1 MSQTT
6 HCTIYKS
13 LKKDGLY
20 LYLRD
25 KEMLAALPAVLLQSI
40 GNTELVMELELT
52 PQRTLARADVNEVIK
67 SINEQGF
74 YLQMPPK
81 DPALL

>member
-1 MSQTT
+1 MSNTR
-6 HCTIYKS
+6 CTIYKS

-25 KEMLAALPAVLLQSI
+25 RDMLGKLPEALLKII

-52 PQRTLARADVNEVIK
+52 PERTLARADITEVIK
-67 SINEQGF
+67 SLDEKGF
-74 YLQMPPK
+74 YVQMPPR
-81 DPALL
+81 DPALM

>member
-1 MSQTT
+1 MSDTT

-25 KEMLAALPAVLLQSI
+25 KEMLAQLPEPLLKSI

-52 PQRTLARADVNEVIK
+52 PQRTLARADVNEVIR
-67 SINEQGF
+67 SLNENGF

-81 DPALL
+81 DPALR

>member
-1 MSQTT
+1 MSSTR
-6 HCTIYKS
+6 CAIYKS

-25 KEMLAALPAVLLQSI
+25 REMLATLPEALLKSI

-52 PQRTLARADVNEVIK
+52 PQRTLARADVKEVIK
-67 SINEQGF
+67 SLEEKGF
-74 YLQMPPK
+74 YVQMPPR
-81 DPALL
+81 DPALM

>member
-1 MSQTT
+1 MSNTR
-6 HCTIYKS
+6 CTIYKS

-25 KEMLAALPAVLLQSI
+25 RDMLGKLPEALLKII

-52 PQRTLARADVNEVIK
+52 PERTLARADINEVIK
-67 SINEQGF
+67 SLDEKGF
-74 YLQMPPK
+74 YVQMPPR
-81 DPALL
+81 DPALM

>member
-1 MSQTT
+1 MSST

-25 KEMLAALPAVLLQSI
+25 RDMLNKLPEALLKSI

-67 SINEQGF
+67 SLDEKGF
-74 YLQMPPK
+74 YVQMPPR
-81 DPALL
+81 DPALM

>member
-1 MSQTT
+1 MT
-6 HCTIYKS
+6 HSTPCAIYKS

-25 KEMLAALPAVLLQSI
+25 REMLAKLPDVLLQNI

-52 PQRTLARADVNEVIK
+52 PERQLARADVNEVIRSLEEK
-67 SINEQGF
+67 GF
-74 YLQMPPK
+74 YVQMPPR

>member
-1 MSQTT
+1 MSSTR
-6 HCTIYKS
+6 CAIYKS

-25 KEMLAALPAVLLQSI
+25 HEMLATLPEALLKSI

-67 SINEQGF
+67 NLEEKGF
-74 YLQMPPK
+74 YVQMPPR
-81 DPALL
+81 DPALM

>member
-1 MSQTT
+1 MSNT

-25 KEMLAALPAVLLQSI
+25 HDMLEQLPEALLKSI

-52 PQRTLARADVNEVIK
+52 PERTLARADVNEVIK
-67 SINEQGF
+67 SLNEQGF
-74 YLQMPPK
+74 YIQMPPR

>member
-1 MSQTT
+1 MSSM
-6 HCTIYKS
+6 HCAIFKS

-20 LYLRD
+20 LYLRNR
-25 KEMLAALPAVLLQSI
+25 EMLETLPDALLKSI

-67 SINEQGF
+67 HLEEKGF
-74 YLQMPPK
+74 YIQMPPR
-81 DPALL
+81 DPALM

>member
-1 MSQTT
+1 MSNTR
-6 HCTIYKS
+6 CTIYKS

-25 KEMLAALPAVLLQSI
+25 RDMLGKLPEALLKSI

-52 PQRTLARADVNEVIK
+52 PERTLARADINEVIK
-67 SINEQGF
+67 SLDEKGF
-74 YLQMPPK
+74 YVQMPPR
-81 DPALL
+81 DPALM

>member
-1 MSQTT
+1 MSTT
-6 HCTIYKS
+6 RCTIYKS

-25 KEMLAALPAVLLQSI
+25 RDMLGNLPEALQKSI

-67 SINEQGF
+67 SLEEKGF
-74 YLQMPPK
+74 YLQMPPR
-81 DPALL
+81 DPALM